1 MICCLKDGL
10 KPWLDGR
17 ANADNVDLNRNF
29 PEVDKLE
36 YKYEKMENGL
46 NNHIMS
52 LNKALSGLVRIKHN
66 VSSVHVIP
74 HKLPMTLK
82 YK

>member
-1 MICCLKDGL
+1 MKDGQ

-17 ANADNVDLNRNF
+17 ANADKVDLNRNF

-52 LNKALSGLVRIKHN
+52 LNKALSNSVRIKQICFITL
-66 VSSVHVIP
+66 SQSV
-74 HKLPMTLK
+74 M
-82 YK
+82 